1 MEVFTLNLIGA
12 RQLIDDE
19 DDNNV
24 DSVDYR

>member
-1 MEVFTLNLIGA
+1 MEASTLNLIGA

-19 DDNNV
+19 GDNNV